1 MGALGKGRPHFVT
14 IFAYLC
20 SVKKSLT
27 YLLAVLALVSCGTLR
42 QGGRTAPSP
51 SSESLLTREVGIVD
65 TPQNKPDKPKD
76 APSEE
81 AASQKPSTD
90 PSARGNAQEGEG
102 TLSDQVIAY
111 ARTFLGTPYKL
122 GASGPKLFDCSG
134 FTCYVFKHFG
144 YNLTQYSGAQFKE
157 GREVAGYA
165 DLQKGDLVFFG
176 KRGSVRN
183 IGHVGIV
190 VSVNEERGSF
200 RFIHAS
206 TSGGVVESE
215 STQAYYMMRYIG
227 ARRILPDEDRKD

>member
-1 MGALGKGRPHFVT
+1 MDTPGNESEKQEEPIVE
-14 IFAYLC
+14 
-20 SVKKSLT
+20 
-27 YLLAVLALVSCGTLR
+27 
-42 QGGRTAPSP
+42 TAPQAPATPPSP
-51 SSESLLTREVGIVD
+51 KEKNSKE
-65 TPQNKPDKPKD
+65 Q
-76 APSEE
+76 
-81 AASQKPSTD
+81 
-90 PSARGNAQEGEG
+90 
-102 TLSDQVIAY
+102 LSDQVIAY

-134 FTCYVFKHFG
+134 FTRYVFRHFG
-144 YNLTQYSGAQFKE
+144 YNLTQYTGAQFNE
-157 GREVAGYA
+157 GREVAGYS

-215 STQAYYMMRYIG
+215 STHPYYMMRYIG
-227 ARRILPDEDRKD
+227 ARRILPDEKRNY